1 LPSFGVLFS
10 ICALKKGH
18 DFRKSYSQLGVLRAT
33 FIDIPLIALTAT
45 ATKRVSASIISSLS
59 IPDAVLVQKSFLRAN
74 IRYEVRYTDGH
85 LCGTTVYKDI
95 LSYIEARPGQAGI
108 VYVHKRETVEEL
120 VVVLS
125 KKEIKCVGYHGG
137 LTPKTKKLVQQQ
149 YESDSASVIV
159 ATTAFG
165 MGIDKPDVR
174 YVINHSLPSS
184 VEAFYQESGRAG
196 RDGKPSESILYY
208 GEDDA
213 RLKLYLATTSKGD
226 PHAAEN
232 AVNAMVRYCTKVTCR
247 RAALLAHFG
256 EKASAQDICG
266 PDGCDVCKSRPDVLK
281 RMRKTISFPRNRGG
295 EKRKHDFEFMLKG
308 QDTVRKTPAAEFHSA
323 RMLDK
328 ISGVS
333 DCIDTRDDDLDLCDS
348 SHVPPRWKRRSSMR
362 NIHQSN
368 KTVAELAAEEDELR
382 GKMSGPKQRI
392 RAALNAPAFGPRLGG
407 FQTARTLTSKPC
419 TSSAPKDDLGGFSSD
434 SSEKPDQK

>member
-1 LPSFGVLFS
+1 
-10 ICALKKGH
+10 
-18 DFRKSYSQLGVLRAT
+18 VLRAT
-33 FIDIPLIALTAT
+33 FIGIPIIALTAT
-45 ATKRVSASIISSLS
+45 ATERVSASIITSLS

-85 LCGTTVYKDI
+85 LCGTTVFKDI

-120 VVVLS
+120 VMALS
-125 KKEIKCVGYHGG
+125 KKGIKIVGYHGG
-137 LTPKTKKLVQQQ
+137 LTPKTKKSVQQQ
-149 YESDSASVIV
+149 YESDAASVIV

-174 YVINHSLPSS
+174 YILNHSLPSS

-226 PHAAEN
+226 PVAAEN
-232 AVNAMVRYCTKVTCR
+232 AVNAMMRYCTKVTCR

-256 EKASAQDICG
+256 EKVSPRDVCG
-266 PDGCDVCKSRPDVLK
+266 PDGCDVCKSRTDVLK
-281 RMRKTISFPRNRGG
+281 RMRKSISFPRSRGG
-295 EKRKHDFEFMLKG
+295 EKRKHDFGFVTTGE
-308 QDTVRKTPAAEFHSA
+308 DTVRKTPAAEFHSA

-328 ISGVS
+328 IPGVS
-333 DCIDTRDDDLDLCDS
+333 DSIDTRDDDLDLCDS
-348 SHVPPRWKRRSSMR
+348 SHVPARWKRRASLRNMHRSS
-362 NIHQSN
+362 
-368 KTVAELAAEEDELR
+368 KTVAELAADEEELR
-382 GKMSGPKQRI
+382 GKVLGPKQRI

-407 FQTARTLTSKPC
+407 FQTARTLTSKAC
-419 TSSAPKDDLGGFSSD
+419 ASSAPRDDIGGFSSD
-434 SSEKPDQK
+434 ASEKPCQK